1 MTEEQNMTELD
12 RKTGE
17 LTQKFTELSKEYGNV
32 IQVPSVKTSSSS
44 KSVRKKP
51 VSFQNF
57 LKAYLQVQKNGGS
70 SVDLA
75 RRLNISRQTVYSKVK
90 DLEQVYLSEGLIL
103 QKLSDSKL
111 SVEEKKNLVR
121 SIQS

>member
-1 MTEEQNMTELD
+1 MIEEQNMTELD

-75 RRLNISRQTVYSKVK
+75 RRLNVSRQTVYSKVK

-121 SIQS
+121 SIQL

>member
-1 MTEEQNMTELD
+1 MSGEQDMTELE

-17 LTQKFTELSKEYGNV
+17 LAQNFTELSKEYGNL
-32 IQVPSVKTSSSS
+32 IQVPSVKTTSNS
-44 KSVRKKP
+44 KSTRKKP

-90 DLEQVYLSEGLIL
+90 DLEQVYLSEGLVL

-111 SVEEKKNLVR
+111 SV
-121 SIQS
+121 

>member
-1 MTEEQNMTELD
+1 MIEEQNMNELE

-32 IQVPSVKTSSSS
+32 IQVPSVKPSSSS

-111 SVEEKKNLVR
+111 SAEEKKNLVR
-121 SIQS
+121 SIQL

>member
-1 MTEEQNMTELD
+1 MIEEQNMNELE

-121 SIQS
+121 SIQL

>member
-1 MTEEQNMTELD
+1 MIEEQNMNELE

-75 RRLNISRQTVYSKVK
+75 RRLNVSRQTVYSKVK

-111 SVEEKKNLVR
+111 SAEEKKNLVR

>member
-1 MTEEQNMTELD
+1 MIEEQNMTELD

-70 SVDLA
+70 SVC
-75 RRLNISRQTVYSKVK
+75 
-90 DLEQVYLSEGLIL
+90 
-103 QKLSDSKL
+103 
-111 SVEEKKNLVR
+111 
-121 SIQS
+121 

>member
-1 MTEEQNMTELD
+1 MSGEQDMTELE

-17 LTQKFTELSKEYGNV
+17 LTQNFTELSKEYGNV
-32 IQVPSVKTSSSS
+32 IQVSSVKSPSSS
-44 KSVRKKP
+44 KSTRKKP

-75 RRLNISRQTVYSKVK
+75 RRLNISRQTTYSKVK
-90 DLEQVYLSEGLIL
+90 DLEQVYLSEGLVL

>member
-1 MTEEQNMTELD
+1 MIEEQNMTELD

>member
-1 MTEEQNMTELD
+1 MIEEQNMNELE

-32 IQVPSVKTSSSS
+32 IQVPTVKPSSSS

-103 QKLSDSKL
+103 HKLSDSKL
-111 SVEEKKNLVR
+111 SAEEKKNLVR

>member
-1 MTEEQNMTELD
+1 MTEEQNMNELE

-32 IQVPSVKTSSSS
+32 IQVPSVKPSSSS

-57 LKAYLQVQKNGGS
+57 LKAYLQGQKTGGS

-111 SVEEKKNLVR
+111 SAEEKKNLVR

>member
-1 MTEEQNMTELD
+1 MIEEQNMNELE

-32 IQVPSVKTSSSS
+32 IQVPSVKPSSSS

-111 SVEEKKNLVR
+111 SAEEKKNLVR

>member
-1 MTEEQNMTELD
+1 MSEEQDMTELD

-17 LTQKFTELSKEYGNV
+17 LAQNFTKLSKEYANA
-32 IQVPSVKTSSSS
+32 IQVPTVKSSSGS

-90 DLEQVYLSEGLIL
+90 DLEQVYLSEGLVL

>member
-1 MTEEQNMTELD
+1 MIEEQNMTELD

-90 DLEQVYLSEGLIL
+90 DLVQVYLSEGLIL

>member
-1 MTEEQNMTELD
+1 MIEEQNMTELD

-75 RRLNISRQTVYSKVK
+75 RRLNVSRQTVYSKVK

>member
-1 MTEEQNMTELD
+1 MIEEQNMNELE

-75 RRLNISRQTVYSKVK
+75 RRLNVSRQTVYSKVK

-121 SIQS
+121 SIQL

>member
-1 MTEEQNMTELD
+1 MSEEQNMNELE

-32 IQVPSVKTSSSS
+32 IQVPSVKTTSSS

-75 RRLNISRQTVYSKVK
+75 RRLNVSRQTVYSKVK

>member
-75 RRLNISRQTVYSKVK
+75 RRLNVSRQTVYSKVK

>member
-1 MTEEQNMTELD
+1 MIEEQNMNELE

>member
-1 MTEEQNMTELD
+1 MSEEQDMTELD

-17 LTQKFTELSKEYGNV
+17 LAQNFTELSKEYGNV
-32 IQVPSVKTSSSS
+32 IQVPSVKSSSGS
-44 KSVRKKP
+44 KSARKKP

-111 SVEEKKNLVR
+111 SAEEKKNLVR

>member
-1 MTEEQNMTELD
+1 MIEEQNMTELD

-121 SIQS
+121 SIQL

>member
-1 MTEEQNMTELD
+1 MIEEQNMTELD

-32 IQVPSVKTSSSS
+32 IQVPAVKPSSSS

-75 RRLNISRQTVYSKVK
+75 RRLNVSRQTVYSKVK

-121 SIQS
+121 SIQL

>member
-75 RRLNISRQTVYSKVK
+75 RRLNVSRQTVYSKVK

-111 SVEEKKNLVR
+111 SAEEKKNLVR
-121 SIQS
+121 SIQL